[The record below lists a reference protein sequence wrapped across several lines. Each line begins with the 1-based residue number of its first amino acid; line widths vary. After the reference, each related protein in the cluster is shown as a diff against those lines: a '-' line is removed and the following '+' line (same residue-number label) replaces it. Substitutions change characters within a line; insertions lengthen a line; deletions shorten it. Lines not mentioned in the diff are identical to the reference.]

1 MDEEPPGRDTE
12 AGTGASPYD
21 YEATPAPR
29 PEPYHRVGHGDAAHV
44 GPAHVGP
51 ALDRDDAAAAGRRFG
66 ARWRRRP
73 TSAHADDDGP
83 SRRAT
88 PASWPAPPPS
98 DGGPV
103 RPPSYP
109 PARTFGPSPEPADGP
124 GTRPVDGS
132 GWTLGGG
139 PSDGPAPGHPGAP
152 QGGTTGHHAGPQGES
167 HPGAPQGGTYA
178 RPQGETP
185 GRPGASPEAAQHT
198 TTGPAGPW
206 GPGERPASRGVPW
219 TSGAT
224 AYAGPWRRPGSA
236 EPGPGAASPTDGVA
250 TIFAP
255 SPDAAGWA
263 RYGPAEPEPERQRRG
278 VARGVV
284 VLLVLL
290 ALVTGM
296 LLGALGA
303 RSFFDVGTAGA
314 SATLPVSSGAGA
326 DRAPESVAGIA
337 EQVLPSTV
345 YIEAQGG
352 GQASSGTGMVLREDG
367 YLVTNNHVIEVAADG
382 GSVVVVFPD
391 GAQEAAEIVGRT
403 SDYDLAVLR
412 VERTGLIPLVL
423 ADSDSIA
430 VGDPVIAVGAPLGL
444 EGTVTTGIV
453 SALNRPVRAGTTAQT
468 FINAIQTDAAINP
481 GNSGGPL
488 VDAAGQVIGINS
500 AIAQTPGSAQ
510 ATGSIGLGFAIP
522 ANQVRRTAEQL
533 IATGRA
539 TYPIIGVALDTRYS
553 GEGVQVM
560 TDDDGDTEAVTSG
573 GPGAVAGIEPGDVIL
588 AIDGRPVTDPDELI
602 VAIRSRAPGETVT
615 LLVRRGADER
625 EVDVVLGE
633 GP

>member
-1 MDEEPPGRDTE
+1 MDEEPPGRDTG
-12 AGTGASPYD
+12 APAGASPYD

-29 PEPYHRVGHGDAAHV
+29 PEPYHRVGHGDAAP
-44 GPAHVGP
+44 GGP
-51 ALDRDDAAAAGRRFG
+51 ALDRDDAAGRRFG
-66 ARWRRRP
+66 ARWRRRR
-73 TSAHADDDGP
+73 TSAHAGEDGSP
-83 SRRAT
+83 RRAAPT
-88 PASWPAPPPS
+88 SWPAPPPS
-98 DGGPV
+98 DAGPV

-109 PARTFGPSPEPADGP
+109 PPRAFGPAPAAGP
-124 GTRPVDGS
+124 GTRPAETS
-132 GWTLGGG
+132 GWTLGHPGG
-139 PSDGPAPGHPGAP
+139 PLD
-152 QGGTTGHHAGPQGES
+152 
-167 HPGAPQGGTYA
+167 
-178 RPQGETP
+178 ETP
-185 GRPGASPEAAQHT
+185 GRGGASLDVARHAAT
-198 TTGPAGPW
+198 TAGPAGPW
-206 GPGERPASRGVPW
+206 GRPEGEPATSRGVPW
-219 TSGAT
+219 TSGPAAT
-224 AYAGPWRRPGSA
+224 QDAGPWRRPGSA
-236 EPGPGAASPTDGVA
+236 EPGGPGAAPPQDGVA

-255 SPDAAGWA
+255 SPEAAGWA

-303 RSFFDVGTAGA
+303 RSFLDVGTAGA

-453 SALNRPVRAGTTAQT
+453 SALNRPVRAGSTAQT

-500 AIAQTPGSAQ
+500 AIAQTPGASQ

>member
-12 AGTGASPYD
+12 APTDASPYD

-29 PEPYHRVGHGDAAHV
+29 PEPFHRVGHGDAAH
-44 GPAHVGP
+44 P

-66 ARWRRRP
+66 ARWRRRA

-88 PASWPAPPPS
+88 PTSWPAPPPS

-109 PARTFGPSPEPADGP
+109 PVRTSFGPPPAPADGA
-124 GTRPVDGS
+124 GTRPVDGT
-132 GWTLGGG
+132 GWSLGGG
-139 PSDGPAPGHPGAP
+139 SSDGPAPGHPG
-152 QGGTTGHHAGPQGES
+152 GPQGET
-167 HPGAPQGGTYA
+167 HPGPQVGTHPG
-178 RPQGETP
+178 PQGETP
-185 GRPGASPEAAQHT
+185 GRAGASPDAARHGT
-198 TTGPAGPW
+198 TTAGPAGPW
-206 GPGERPASRGVPW
+206 GRPEGERPASRGVPW

-224 AYAGPWRRPGSA
+224 ATADAGPWRRPGSS
-236 EPGPGAASPTDGVA
+236 EPGPGAPPPTDGVA

-303 RSFFDVGTAGA
+303 RSFFDVGTTGA

-412 VERTGLIPLVL
+412 VGRTGLIPLVL

-500 AIAQTPGSAQ
+500 AIAQTPGASQ

-533 IATGRA
+533 IASGRA